1 MNMSLIIK
9 SPLSRDALEEWLVVA
24 QVEALNLKE
33 NIIDRVVLLK
43 EEKAIRHFVR
53 EHHSRLIFLSDLL
66 LHYINSDES
75 NIYLEGVSLKCAQK
89 AIFLVIDDLLNFIW
103 KHYSKYCDLN
113 HKISEK
119 LKQITIKE
127 FTLEVSA
134 IKKSKNYSNHEM
146 VKVALLPLEKIIS
159 NENSKISFHLVYYF
173 KELLKEIGN
182 FINSVDHVA
191 EVHSFRKNLVYIN
204 LNSLGFA
211 DFLISEINH
220 EVDQIE
226 QNVDKIDKLFW
237 FLKMY
242 NQTPVRPSIAYL
254 PKQKSIKDF
263 MIEWLLEEICY
274 LEKKEQLSGN
284 GTAMTITQEKNFKVV
299 TELSVSQ
306 VACLIRLLV
315 KTGVI
320 KNKNQKQ
327 LIEFY
332 AAYTQSK
339 KQENISFESFRSKFY
354 NIEESS
360 KQDIR
365 DLMIRLLNEIRKL

>member
-1 MNMSLIIK
+1 
-9 SPLSRDALEEWLVVA
+9 
-24 QVEALNLKE
+24 
-33 NIIDRVVLLK
+33 
-43 EEKAIRHFVR
+43 
-53 EHHSRLIFLSDLL
+53 
-66 LHYINSDES
+66 
-75 NIYLEGVSLKCAQK
+75 
-89 AIFLVIDDLLNFIW
+89 
-103 KHYSKYCDLN
+103 
-113 HKISEK
+113 
-119 LKQITIKE
+119 
-127 FTLEVSA
+127 
-134 IKKSKNYSNHEM
+134 
-146 VKVALLPLEKIIS
+146 
-159 NENSKISFHLVYYF
+159 
-173 KELLKEIGN
+173 
-182 FINSVDHVA
+182 
-191 EVHSFRKNLVYIN
+191 
-204 LNSLGFA
+204 
-211 DFLISEINH
+211 
-220 EVDQIE
+220 
-226 QNVDKIDKLFW
+226 
-237 FLKMY
+237 MY